1 MPRGL
6 FYFALLLLLVVQF
19 GIASDPET
27 VPIVSHIPRQ
37 HVESSALRSIGYS
50 RRRHILE
57 IEFVNGA
64 IYRYYDI
71 TLSVYRDLMAAES
84 KARYYDFNIRH
95 KYLSARVKPRAKD
108 EAQN

>member
-1 MPRGL
+1 MPKRL
-6 FYFALLLLLVVQF
+6 CYFALSLLLAVQF
-19 GIASDPET
+19 VSASNPEKM
-27 VPIVSHIPRQ
+27 PIVSHIPRQ
-37 HVESSALRSIGYS
+37 RVESSALRSIGYS

-71 TLSVYRDLMAAES
+71 GLSVYRELMAAES

-95 KYLSARVKPRAKD
+95 KYLSARVKPRTKD
-108 EAQN
+108 EARN